1 LPSLE
6 KAGGPLEA
14 PGSRGRHEEAGLVVV
29 ELIITA
35 SIGEPTMLKSS
46 SFVFTLFQLLVLE
59 ADDVVVE
66 KVGIAAAAAPPAAVE
81 VAEAGGGGA
90 VIGTLLRG
98 FLRAV
103 LSEVLDSLSNL
114 DHEGRSAGMI
124 MTLEFLQATKVSKH
138 CVSVKD

>member
-1 LPSLE
+1 
-6 KAGGPLEA
+6 
-14 PGSRGRHEEAGLVVV
+14 
-29 ELIITA
+29 
-35 SIGEPTMLKSS
+35 MLKSS

-66 KVGIAAAAAPPAAVE
+66 KVGIAAAAAAAAPPAAVGVA

-124 MTLEFLQATKVSKH
+124 MTLEFLQATKV
-138 CVSVKD
+138 

>member
-1 LPSLE
+1 MPSLE

-14 PGSRGRHEEAGLVVV
+14 PGPRGRHEEAGLVVV

>member
-1 LPSLE
+1 MIPRPPLPLE
-6 KAGGPLEA
+6 KGGPLEA
-14 PGSRGRHEEAGLVVV
+14 PLGHEAAIKVVSV
-29 ELIITA
+29 EVVITA
-35 SIGEPTMLKSS
+35 SIGGPPAWTRLKSS
-46 SFVFTLFQLLVLE
+46 SFVLALFQLRVLE

-66 KVGIAAAAAPPAAVE
+66 KVGIAVE
-81 VAEAGGGGA
+81 AAGGVAGLGGA

-124 MTLEFLQATKVSKH
+124 MTIV
-138 CVSVKD
+138 

>member
-1 LPSLE
+1 MPSLE

-14 PGSRGRHEEAGLVVV
+14 PGPRGHHEEAGLVVV

-66 KVGIAAAAAPPAAVE
+66 KVGIAAAAASAAAPPAAVGVA
-81 VAEAGGGGA
+81 VAEASGGGA

-124 MTLEFLQATKVSKH
+124 MTLEFLQATKV
-138 CVSVKD
+138 

>member
-1 LPSLE
+1 
-6 KAGGPLEA
+6 
-14 PGSRGRHEEAGLVVV
+14 
-29 ELIITA
+29 
-35 SIGEPTMLKSS
+35 MLKSS

-66 KVGIAAAAAPPAAVE
+66 KVGIAAAAPPAAAVGVA

-124 MTLEFLQATKVSKH
+124 MTLEFLQATKV
-138 CVSVKD
+138 